1 MGSSLLSIFLPRL
14 LLQDFLNYFILCKEC
29 GRCGND
35 FVLTGLVA
43 APAKQ
48 KAQKMSIGT
57 FLADESRWLYESFR
71 EKEIMWKL
79 WEYVK
84 C

>member
-1 MGSSLLSIFLPRL
+1 M
-14 LLQDFLNYFILCKEC
+14 
-29 GRCGND
+29 
-35 FVLTGLVA
+35 LTGLVA

-57 FLADESRWLYESFR
+57 FLADESRWFYESLR
-71 EKEIMWKL
+71 ENERKRQL
-79 WEYVK
+79 WEYAR